1 VSCKVTWLGHSALAI
16 DTEGYKLLVDPFLHD
31 NPFAA
36 ADPDKVQADFI
47 LLSHGHF
54 DHVGDTVAIASRT
67 GATVIA
73 NVEIAGW
80 ISKQNNIQTH
90 GQQPGGGYMHPFGYL
105 KLTLA
110 VHGSILPDG
119 SYGGLACGFLLT
131 TLAGEK
137 VYIACDTGL
146 FSDMR
151 LIGEEGLQLAI
162 LPIGDNFT
170 MGPDDALR
178 AVQLLAPQ
186 TVVPYHYDTWG
197 LIAQDPQKWAG
208 RVEKETRSKVKVLK
222 PGESIEI

>member
-1 VSCKVTWLGHSALAI
+1 MSNKVTWLGHSALAI
-16 DTEGYKLLVDPFLHD
+16 ETGGYKLLVDPFLHD
-31 NPFAA
+31 NPLAA
-36 ADPDKVQADFI
+36 ADPGRVQADFI

-67 GATVIA
+67 GATVIS

-80 ISKQNNIQTH
+80 VSKQKDIKTH
-90 GQQPGGGYMHPFGYL
+90 GQQPGGGYAHPFGYL

-131 TLAGEK
+131 TLEGK
-137 VYIACDTGL
+137 KLYIACDTGL

-170 MGPDDALR
+170 MGPGDALR
-178 AVQLLAPQ
+178 AVQLLAPEV
-186 TVVPYHYDTWG
+186 VVPYHYDTWG
-197 LIAQDPQKWAG
+197 LIAQDPHKWAE
-208 RVEKETRSKVKVLK
+208 RVGKETSSKAKVLK
-222 PGESIEI
+222 PGESIEF